1 MTVKTESSYYPP
13 LEPLEALWA
22 AWRAPSGVPLVLV
35 LGPDGVGKTALLE
48 HFAAEVRKDPDREQV
63 LMDRWSP
70 DEFDPF
76 APFLAQLGLTYILG
90 RLVPG
95 VPRKAMHWAIKLTV
109 PNVPIVGEVLGGILE
124 DEVQELLDKKPVA
137 SDPGTMLRLRRQIAD
152 AIARRARNQPVLFIL
167 EDVQYAGEPGLD
179 LLDFLAHAL
188 AQERVLFVASLRTTV
203 EHPDQVPADIRAHL
217 HLERGQGRTLVVP
230 PLDAAATREFLD
242 AALAAHFPPPTI
254 AAIRDEAVAATSGV
268 PRKVLRLTER
278 LSTLRHLDVAGLRNT
293 VREFALN
300 NISVLSEKEAEIVQ
314 LQAVLRAGLPDVI
327 FPVIAQTRY
336 WDLSERDLRRYL
348 PKLDHF
354 LTGATLDA
362 VYGGLDPA
370 LRTNDHL
377 RCAQI
382 LEQAYGDTMPMSVV
396 PVVAHHYA
404 AAGNIQRAAQYYL
417 QAGLALTEQNLNDP
431 AREQLERARALFAQL
446 EEYGTLGEIDYL
458 LGWTRYKTGECTLA
472 KRDMQQALADYDQ
485 QQARGNG
492 DAGTL
497 QARRDRAAL
506 LLGVITAVGEQH
518 YDEAVPH
525 LQAVVDSPD
534 ARVRALAR
542 ITLGY
547 CLYRKDP
554 DEAERLARAG
564 LAEARR
570 HDNPFTIAQA
580 LQYLAIILL
589 HRQDPALIDEAVGH
603 LEEAVRFAE
612 ADKYLLAQI
621 YNTLGEATARR
632 GDDAGAI
639 RYLLESLALK
649 QETGD
654 VMGQAFSYGAL
665 GRAYRRVGR
674 LDEALDSFQRDLA
687 IVAQEEGQE
696 APRIQMH
703 CEIADVQRLRGD
715 HAAAWRELEQ
725 ADTVIAGLAA
735 GPLRRRQEAFRTLL
749 AAQVARAQARRP
761 AALAHIRQ
769 ARATFDAIGFRFM
782 LPFCALV
789 EGGLLRET
797 GDLPAAAARL
807 AEAAAGRFD
816 PYDAAWLAW
825 EQAWLARAEGDFD
838 AAGAHL
844 TRALALA
851 RQLHNPWLERRFV
864 QV

>member
-1 MTVKTESSYYPP
+1 MTVTTEPIYYPP
-13 LEPLEALWA
+13 QAALDALWT
-22 AWRAPSGVPLVLV
+22 AWRAPGGVPLVLV
-35 LGPDGVGKTALLE
+35 LGPDGVGKSALLD
-48 HFAAEVRKDPDREQV
+48 HFAAEVRKDPEREHV
-63 LMDRWSP
+63 LLDRWSP

-90 RLVPG
+90 QLVPG
-95 VPRKAMHWAIKLTV
+95 VPRKAMNWAIKLTV
-109 PNVPIVGEVLGGILE
+109 PNVPIVGELLGGILE
-124 DEVQELLDKKPVA
+124 SEVQELLDKKPVA
-137 SDPGTMLRLRRQIAD
+137 SDPGTMLRLRQQIAD
-152 AIARRARNQPVLFIL
+152 AILRRARGRPVLFII
-167 EDVQYAGEPGLD
+167 EDLQYAGEPGLD
-179 LLDFLAHAL
+179 LLDFLVHAL
-188 AQERVLFVASLRTTV
+188 AAAPVLLVVSLRTSA
-203 EHPDQVPADIRAHL
+203 ERPDQVPPEVRAHL
-217 HLERGQGRTLVVP
+217 QFAQGQGRTLVVP
-230 PLDAAATREFLD
+230 ALDAAATRRFLD
-242 AALAAHFPPPTI
+242 TALQPYFPPAVI
-254 AAIRDEAVAATSGV
+254 AAIGDEAVTATGGV
-268 PRKVLRLTER
+268 PRQILRLTER
-278 LSTLRHLDVAGLRNT
+278 LGALRHLDVAGLRNT

-300 NISVLSEKEAEIVQ
+300 NMSVLSEKEAEIVQ
-314 LQAVLRAGLPDVI
+314 LQAVLRAGLPEAT

-354 LTGATLDA
+354 LTPATLDA

-382 LEQAYGDTMPMSVV
+382 LEQAYGDTMPMALV
-396 PVVAHHYA
+396 PVVAHHYEE
-404 AAGNIQRAAQYYL
+404 AGNAPRAAQYYL

-431 AREQLERARALFAQL
+431 AREQLERARTLFARL

-458 LGWTRYKTGECTLA
+458 LGWTHYKTGECALA

-485 QQARGNG
+485 QQARNAGGNG
-492 DAGTL
+492 AL
-497 QARRDRAAL
+497 RARRDRAAL

-570 HDNPFTIAQA
+570 HDNPFTVAQA

-589 HRQDPALIDEAVGH
+589 HRQDPALIEEAVGS
-603 LEEAVRFAE
+603 LEEAVRYAE
-612 ADKYLLAQI
+612 ADKYLLGQI

-632 GDDAGAI
+632 GDDATAI
-639 RYLLESLALK
+639 RYLRESLALK
-649 QETGD
+649 QQTGD
-654 VMGQAFSYGAL
+654 VMGQAFSHGAL
-665 GRAYRRVGR
+665 GRAYRRMGR
-674 LDEALDSFQRDLA
+674 LDEALDSFHRDLA
-687 IVAQEEGQE
+687 IIEQEEGQE

-703 CEIADVQRLRGD
+703 CELADVQRLRGD
-715 HAAAWRELEQ
+715 HAAAWRELVR
-725 ADTVIAGLAA
+725 ADAVIATLPD
-735 GPLRRRQEAFRTLL
+735 GPLRRRQEAFRTLT
-749 AAQVARAQARRP
+749 AAQVDRALGRREE
-761 AALAHIRQ
+761 ALAHIRW
-769 ARATFDAIGFRFM
+769 ARETFEAIGFRFM

-816 PYDAAWLAW
+816 PYEAAWLAW
-825 EQAWLARAEGDFD
+825 EQALLARAQGDFD

-844 TRALALA
+844 TTALALA
-851 RQLHNPWLERRFV
+851 RQLRNAWLERRFV
-864 QV
+864 EV